1 VSARKPLASYL
12 WRRLDQ
18 PGLDACCLFRLANGW
33 RLSGSSVFREQR
45 KNCRF
50 SHEVT
55 TDREWKIRE
64 ARVSGC
70 LGRRPIELRIRPG
83 RSGQWRINDQ
93 VRKGMADCI
102 DVDLGFTPA
111 TNQIA
116 LRRLALRIGERA
128 EAPAA
133 YVQFPRMN
141 LVRLP
146 QTYRRTGRTS
156 YFYESPTASYSGTLQ
171 VLPSGAVRD
180 YPDVFELLAADG
192 ENG

>member
-1 VSARKPLASYL
+1 MSGRKPIASYL

-18 PGLDACCLFRLANGW
+18 PGLDACCLFRLTDGW
-33 RLSGSSVFREQR
+33 RLSGRAVFREQR
-45 KNCRF
+45 RNCHFTYDVRMNRAWR
-50 SHEVT
+50 T
-55 TDREWKIRE
+55 LE
-64 ARVSGC
+64 ARVSGY
-70 LGRRPIELRIRPG
+70 LGRRAIELRIRPG
-83 RSGQWRINDQ
+83 RSGLWRINDQ
-93 VRKGMADCI
+93 VRKGMTDCV

-116 LRRLALRIGERA
+116 VRRLSLRIGERA

-146 QTYRRTGRTS
+146 QTYQRTGPAT
-156 YFYESPTASYSGTLQ
+156 YDYESPTASYSGTLR

>member
-1 VSARKPLASYL
+1 MSGRKPIASYL
-12 WRRLDQ
+12 WRRLDR

-33 RLSGSSVFREQR
+33 RLSGSAVFREQR
-45 KNCRF
+45 RNCHF
-50 SHEVT
+50 TYEVT
-55 TDREWKIRE
+55 TDRDWKTRE
-64 ARVSGC
+64 ARVSGY
-70 LGRRPIELRIRPG
+70 LGRRAIELRIRPG

-93 VRKGMADCI
+93 ARKGMADCI

-111 TNQIA
+111 TNQVA
-116 LRRLALRIGERA
+116 VRRLALPIGERA

-146 QTYRRTGRTS
+146 QTYQRTGRNT
-156 YFYESPTASYSGTLQ
+156 YFYESPTASYSGTLR

-180 YPDVFELLAADG
+180 YPDVFELLAA
-192 ENG
+192 N